1 MFDYN
6 SGCVFLTNFGDFLL
20 TRNGYN
26 RLTLTVRLI
35 NNCIKHNDSKVS
47 DDLSRKF
54 PGEYTKNDEIDINPE
69 LVYELLEITV
79 NAIRKFNKL
88 FNQYYHD

>member
-1 MFDYN
+1 M
-6 SGCVFLTNFGDFLL
+6 TNFGDFLL

-54 PGEYTKNDEIDINPE
+54 PGEYTKNEEIDINPE